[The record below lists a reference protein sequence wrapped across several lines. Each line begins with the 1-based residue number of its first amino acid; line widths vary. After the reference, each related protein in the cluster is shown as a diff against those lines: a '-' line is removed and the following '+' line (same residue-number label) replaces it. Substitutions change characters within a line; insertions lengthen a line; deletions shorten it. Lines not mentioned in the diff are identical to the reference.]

1 MVVTARDI
9 GILIK
14 TCEEDQQSTAAQ
26 DSVISI
32 IKIASSVF
40 VKPDPGKVLDSASQ
54 LFSAVNVLVA
64 SSSIL
69 ATNFSGIGGIDA
81 WDPETTIPPLGL
93 DSTPVPTEYTHARSS
108 FYLSAAKSLT
118 ESLVKLSPA
127 YWDNMYLQTEKR
139 IAPLQIN
146 QPKCSEKNKILLAY
160 SDFLSQVKSFTNY
173 ASSMTAAQMSLAPV
187 SINFYPSLLC
197 SLFLQ

>member
-1 MVVTARDI
+1 MLIFFDLLWVYTGNLYYKQAVYNYKLASLSAKVVEAGPIYCPVDGNNCTSYRD
-9 GILIK
+9 LIK

-69 ATNFSGIGGIDA
+69 IS
-81 WDPETTIPPLGL
+81 
-93 DSTPVPTEYTHARSS
+93 
-108 FYLSAAKSLT
+108 
-118 ESLVKLSPA
+118 
-127 YWDNMYLQTEKR
+127 
-139 IAPLQIN
+139 
-146 QPKCSEKNKILLAY
+146 
-160 SDFLSQVKSFTNY
+160 
-173 ASSMTAAQMSLAPV
+173 
-187 SINFYPSLLC
+187 
-197 SLFLQ
+197 